1 MLLWRGSSKNTISRK
16 REKKTKPYPRCPTNQ
31 IRHCRARPQSTLLLA
46 PQVSTNQAKKQCR
59 PPLKVKKPDAWDKG
73 GEYKDYKRTQP
84 SGKPLTRL
92 MKPNQ
97 NVKSITSVVVIL
109 LSLPAHLDYSSKERK
124 ERTRP
129 HCTERKASLYQK
141 GRAYRLQK
149 GWLYPRVVILPYFVF
164 AAIVAV
170 VPFGIVSEVPGFLIL
185 L

>member
-1 MLLWRGSSKNTISRK
+1 MTASMLLWQGSSKNTISRK
-16 REKKTKPYPRCPTNQ
+16 RKKKTKPYPRCPTNQ

-59 PPLKVKKPDAWDKG
+59 PPVKKPDAWDKA

-124 ERTRP
+124 ELDHTARKERL
-129 HCTERKASLYQK
+129 HYIKRGERIDCRKA
-141 GRAYRLQK
+141 GCTR
-149 GWLYPRVVILPYFVF
+149 
-164 AAIVAV
+164 
-170 VPFGIVSEVPGFLIL
+170 E
-185 L
+185 

>member
-1 MLLWRGSSKNTISRK
+1 MPHQSNKALQSQAPKYAFARSASKYEPGK
-16 REKKTKPYPRCPTNQ
+16 E
-31 IRHCRARPQSTLLLA
+31 AMSTT
-46 PQVSTNQAKKQCR
+46 PKG
-59 PPLKVKKPDAWDKG
+59 KKPDAWDKG

-124 ERTRP
+124 ERTRS

-149 GWLYPRVVILPYFVF
+149 GWLYSRVVILPYFVL

>member
-1 MLLWRGSSKNTISRK
+1 MPHQSNKAQQSQAPKYAFARSESKYEPGK
-16 REKKTKPYPRCPTNQ
+16 E
-31 IRHCRARPQSTLLLA
+31 AMST
-46 PQVSTNQAKKQCR
+46 
-59 PPLKVKKPDAWDKG
+59 KVKKPDAWDKG

-109 LSLPAHLDYSSKERK
+109 PAHLDYSSKEKK
-124 ERTRP
+124 ERTRS

-141 GRAYRLQK
+141 GRAYRLQ
-149 GWLYPRVVILPYFVF
+149 GWLYPRVVILHYSVL

-170 VPFGIVSEVPGFLIL
+170 VPFGIVSEVPGFLIQL
-185 L
+185 